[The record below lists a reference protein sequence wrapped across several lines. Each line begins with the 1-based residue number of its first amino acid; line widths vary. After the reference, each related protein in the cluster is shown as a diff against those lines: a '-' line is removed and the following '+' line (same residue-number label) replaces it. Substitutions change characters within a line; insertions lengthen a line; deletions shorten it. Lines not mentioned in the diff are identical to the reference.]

1 MVCVLVKEPS
11 KCHAPAFSL
20 IIYVMVTNLCD
31 LHKPFALLTFITVA
45 EFIASI
51 SFFLKLIDEHLAVVG
66 GRSLDGNGKDVD
78 DGDTPHGY
86 SDVEQVS
93 AGASIIASFM
103 QEIVYL
109 NTCSISLKCT
119 PHAMSQQ
126 F

>member
-1 MVCVLVKEPS
+1 MRFSKGTFQLSCPS
-11 KCHAPAFSL
+11 ISIFFFVPA
-20 IIYVMVTNLCD
+20 MNLCD
-31 LHKPFALLTFITVA
+31 LDKSFALDPAFVA
-45 EFIASI
+45 AFIASI
-51 SFFLKLIDEHLAVVG
+51 CFFVELIDEHLAVVG